1 MERIGDLLYE
11 WLEYCMGGGEVEMIL
26 INWKWG
32 KSEKLDG
39 VYIFDR
45 GSRRRGGLKVRV
57 PFLFLGPPVKK

>member
-45 GSRRRGGLKVRV
+45 GSRRRG
-57 PFLFLGPPVKK
+57 VKGSCTFFIFGTPR